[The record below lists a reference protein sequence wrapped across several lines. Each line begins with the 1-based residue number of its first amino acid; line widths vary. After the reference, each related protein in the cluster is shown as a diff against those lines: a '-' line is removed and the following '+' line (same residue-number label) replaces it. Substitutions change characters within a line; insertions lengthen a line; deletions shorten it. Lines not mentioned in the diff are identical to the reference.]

1 MEKIKWKIKRFM
13 KRHNTEIYNILNGIT
28 FFLLTY
34 GIFVNDEIDFTEKFT
49 GWIFLFLICSLVL
62 YIVNCKPS
70 TKGFPMLN
78 ERLTEQDEDGRIR
91 IKRENLE
98 KAISYLYEVEE
109 FLDM

>member
-13 KRHNTEIYNILNGIT
+13 KKHNTEIYNTLTGVI
-28 FFLLTY
+28 FFFLTY
-34 GIFVNDEIDFTEKFT
+34 GIFVNPETDFSYKFT
-49 GWIFLFLICSLVL
+49 GWIFLFLISAFVIYL
-62 YIVNCKPS
+62 VNCKPS
-70 TKGFPMLN
+70 KKGFPMLN